1 MLNNGEKKIAHSF
14 DKSFYCQIQFNKP
27 SKYKEIEKFTSQ
39 ASNIIT
45 CGSNYSYSPIFLSKT
60 SHVLDLRNF
69 NRILGFSKEKKEIT
83 VESGLKI
90 SELLN
95 FVLPH
100 KLWIPQIPGYPF
112 ITVGGIVASNAHG
125 KSCGIHGTIRKSIK
139 SIKIFH
145 KTNGWLNLSEN
156 ENKEI
161 FDLTIGGLGLTGTI
175 VSVTF
180 ALEKFS
186 GFFTTTKKLVKNL
199 KETITE
205 LEGERSEK
213 YLYSWHKPLST
224 KNFGKGIIFINTLGN
239 DENVV
244 LDNELNL
251 NPKKTYSLRIWN
263 RLTINLA
270 NFLFYSINKRR
281 LSENEVFQKVIFPF
295 YGNEIYFGFFG
306 NKGFIETQLLIK
318 KENFDIF
325 NEELYYLIKKFQPSI
340 TLISLK
346 KMSGEQKYL
355 RFEADRICL
364 TLDLINSKLNRDFM
378 EKLDKICIK
387 HNVIPSVIKDS
398 RLDKKVVQNC
408 YKDFESFKEK
418 LLIFDKKRIY
428 RSEVSDRLGI

>member
-1 MLNNGEKKIAHSF
+1 M
-14 DKSFYCQIQFNKP
+14 
-27 SKYKEIEKFTSQ
+27 
-39 ASNIIT
+39 
-45 CGSNYSYSPIFLSKT
+45 
-60 SHVLDLRNF
+60 
-69 NRILGFSKEKKEIT
+69 
-83 VESGLKI
+83 
-90 SELLN
+90 
-95 FVLPH
+95 
-100 KLWIPQIPGYPF
+100 
-112 ITVGGIVASNAHG
+112 
-125 KSCGIHGTIRKSIK
+125 
-139 SIKIFH
+139 
-145 KTNGWLNLSEN
+145 
-156 ENKEI
+156 
-161 FDLTIGGLGLTGTI
+161 TIGGLGLTGTI

-180 ALEKFS
+180 TLEKFS

-205 LEGERSEK
+205 LESEKSEK
-213 YLYSWHKPLST
+213 YLYSWHKPSST

-318 KENFDIF
+318 KTNFDIF
-325 NEELYYLIKKFQPSI
+325 NEELYYLIKKSQPSI

>member
-1 MLNNGEKKIAHSF
+1 MS
-14 DKSFYCQIQFNKP
+14 
-27 SKYKEIEKFTSQ
+27 
-39 ASNIIT
+39 
-45 CGSNYSYSPIFLSKT
+45 
-60 SHVLDLRNF
+60 
-69 NRILGFSKEKKEIT
+69 
-83 VESGLKI
+83 
-90 SELLN
+90 
-95 FVLPH
+95 
-100 KLWIPQIPGYPF
+100 
-112 ITVGGIVASNAHG
+112 
-125 KSCGIHGTIRKSIK
+125 
-139 SIKIFH
+139 
-145 KTNGWLNLSEN
+145 
-156 ENKEI
+156 
-161 FDLTIGGLGLTGTI
+161 
-175 VSVTF
+175 
-180 ALEKFS
+180 
-186 GFFTTTKKLVKNL
+186 
-199 KETITE
+199 
-205 LEGERSEK
+205 
-213 YLYSWHKPLST
+213 
-224 KNFGKGIIFINTLGN
+224 
-239 DENVV
+239 
-244 LDNELNL
+244 NL

-318 KENFDIF
+318 KTNFDIF
-325 NEELYYLIKKFQPSI
+325 NEELYYLIKKSQPSI

-355 RFEADRICL
+355 RFEADRIFL

-428 RSEVSDRLGI
+428 RSEVSDRLGIWVT